1 MPYPSKEHIFKTL
14 ITHSHRINEDITLFP
29 ETTSSNDIDT
39 EFWYYSDLHNLFGAP
54 HFDLNK
60 MYEHTW
66 NAFKHIAAP
75 SSALSSALYNHVELC
90 HHEYNI
96 HSPNPPYKITKT
108 MGSDAKLTRYA
119 CWALF
124 KQIPHLIF
132 TQMFFMTP
140 NPDYKTLYRE
150 SYKFAR
156 IYQRKKL
163 RHTERTLSGVLTN
176 LDANI
181 RLTQHEMSRTLFG
194 GMVND
199 DIRTRY
205 SIPNTPHKPLADYM
219 GVFSLY
225 ARRTAIDTAISKFA
239 HTRHPNLHAFN
250 QILHTELLSARNTM
264 IRNQRITPEQD
275 IYPNAPINKVE
286 TEYKKIERDFI
297 SKYSIE
303 KIR

>member
-14 ITHSHRINEDITLFP
+14 ITQSHRINEDATLFP
-29 ETTSSNDIDT
+29 ELAPSANIDT
-39 EFWYYSDLHNLFGAP
+39 EFWYYSDLYNLFGTP
-54 HFDLNK
+54 HFELDK

-66 NAFKHIAAP
+66 NAFKNL
-75 SSALSSALYNHVELC
+75 SATSAALYNHVKLC

-119 CWALF
+119 CWAIF

-132 TQMFFMTP
+132 TQMFFMTQ

-163 RHTERTLSGVLTN
+163 RQSERILSGVLNN

-199 DIRTRY
+199 EIRTRY
-205 SIPNTPHKPLADYM
+205 NIPNTPHKPLSDYM
-219 GVFSLY
+219 GVYSLY
-225 ARRTAIDTAISKFA
+225 ARRTAIDNTVSKFA
-239 HTRHPNLHAFN
+239 HVEHKNLHAFN
-250 QILHTELLSARNTM
+250 QILHAELLSARNAM
-264 IRNQRITPEQD
+264 LRNQRFTPEQD
-275 IYPNAPINKVE
+275 IYPCAPINKVE
-286 TEYKKIERDFI
+286 SEYKKIERDFI
-297 SKYSIE
+297 SKYSTE

>member
-14 ITHSHRINEDITLFP
+14 ITQSHRINEHATLFP
-29 ETTSSNDIDT
+29 ELDPSANIDT
-39 EFWYYSDLHNLFGAP
+39 EFWYYSDLYNLFGTP
-54 HFDLNK
+54 HFELDK

-66 NAFKHIAAP
+66 NAFKNL
-75 SSALSSALYNHVELC
+75 SATSAALYNHVELC

-96 HSPNPPYKITKT
+96 HNPNPPYKITKT

-119 CWALF
+119 CWAIF

-132 TQMFFMTP
+132 TQMFFMTQ

-163 RHTERTLSGVLTN
+163 RQSERILSGVLKN

-199 DIRTRY
+199 EIRTRY
-205 SIPNTPHKPLADYM
+205 NIPNTPHKPLSDYM
-219 GVFSLY
+219 GVYSLY
-225 ARRTAIDTAISKFA
+225 ARRTAIDNTVSKFA
-239 HTRHPNLHAFN
+239 HVEHKNLHAFN
-250 QILHTELLSARNTM
+250 QILHAELLSARNAM
-264 IRNQRITPEQD
+264 LRNQRFTPEQD
-275 IYPNAPINKVE
+275 IYPSAPINKVE
-286 TEYKKIERDFI
+286 SEYKKIERDFI
-297 SKYSIE
+297 SKYSTE

>member
-14 ITHSHRINEDITLFP
+14 TTQSHRINEDVTLFP
-29 ETTSSNDIDT
+29 ELNSSADNDT
-39 EFWYYSDLHNLFGAP
+39 EFWYYSDLYNLFGTP
-54 HFDLNK
+54 HFDLDK

-66 NAFKHIAAP
+66 NAFKNT
-75 SSALSSALYNHVELC
+75 SATSATLHNHVELC

-96 HSPNPPYKITKT
+96 HNPNPPYKITTK
-108 MGSDAKLTRYA
+108 MGSDAKLSRYA

-124 KQIPHLIF
+124 KQIPNLIF
-132 TQMFFMTP
+132 TQMFFMTQT
-140 NPDYKTLYRE
+140 PDYKTLYRE

-163 RHTERTLSGVLTN
+163 RQSERTLSGILTS

-219 GVFSLY
+219 GVYSLY

-239 HTRHPNLHAFN
+239 HVRHQNLHTFN
-250 QILHTELLSARNTM
+250 LILHAELLSARNTM
-264 IRNQRITPEQD
+264 LHNQRITPEQD
-275 IYPNAPINKVE
+275 IYPSAPINKVE
-286 TEYKKIERDFI
+286 SEYKKIERDFI